1 MTDKFYVYTITSV
14 ESGEVFYVGKGSGYR
29 WKQSLKRIE
38 ELSGSTCEVFI
49 ENVDSSEL
57 ALQRETKLIRSLS
70 PVHNKRVSWRKLKAG
85 SSLTKLSVTVPFE
98 LDLVSITKTTAGFNY
113 ELVQIGD
120 NLFKLLITKS
130 GEGFK
135 TAEFNLS
142 TKRDGILRITTNG
155 TGVTEP
161 SKASAVEHKLVYEYI
176 IAALSSVQNSLN
188 TLGYEFTL
196 DNTKAEYGEVRF
208 GFESNPI
215 YGTEKV
221 LDYFTGICGRVE
233 HSKSRALGVARNL
246 GFQYKSFYS
255 KNSNVPCGITFSKM
269 SGTTNV
275 YHLTMYRKD
284 LEIKDRAERK
294 KATPF
299 ELGSL
304 EMVKDR
310 LRVEGHV
317 LPQTF
322 YRGRCKPF
330 RDIFLGV
337 GGGEGKPQKYW
348 SSVQFLTDSEATV
361 EKLKRCMAEMAYQ
374 LGIHLIFSAW
384 SLDFV
389 RGKIEGLV
397 EKDAE
402 KEIFDKWCAHE
413 DTSTKNFESRTMKE
427 AARKFAAKV
436 EKLMGFNPCFVPATT
451 FLWIQKGL
459 YMSQLTEKEHTELI
473 ELETSRKTGSAKYAQ
488 IIDSAID
495 RAKDCRKSLREIRKG
510 FLEFGEE
517 PIGVVA

>member
-1 MTDKFYVYTITSV
+1 MT
-14 ESGEVFYVGKGSGYR
+14 
-29 WKQSLKRIE
+29 
-38 ELSGSTCEVFI
+38 
-49 ENVDSSEL
+49 
-57 ALQRETKLIRSLS
+57 AKLIQKTDLHKYVVVDKSEAALDELNASLIVPKGVGDAIRKVLRKYS
-70 PVHNKRVSWRKLKAG
+70 VSKKMLAIKN
-85 SSLTKLSVTVPFE
+85 E
-98 LDLVSITKTTAGFNY
+98 LDAVITY
-113 ELVQIGD
+113 ELVMNTSDHIY
-120 NLFKLLITKS
+120 L
-130 GEGFK
+130 
-135 TAEFNLS
+135 
-142 TKRDGILRITTNG
+142 
-155 TGVTEP
+155 
-161 SKASAVEHKLVYEYI
+161 KASYCPQKWLSGQNVFPLMSPGYKLAMKLDETVKLPFDV
-176 IAALSSVQNSLN
+176 IAEKLGLENMNSQKNWVLN
-188 TLGYEFTL
+188 NKKYAMW
-196 DNTKAEYGEVRF
+196 NRF
-208 GFESNPI
+208 DAATYSGVLED
-215 YGTEKV
+215 TEKV

-402 KEIFDKWCAHE
+402 REIFDKWCSHE
-413 DTSTKNFESRTMKE
+413 DISTRMFDKQYMKVTV
-427 AARKFAAKV
+427 RKFAAKV